1 MRDSVVLSAA
11 LRRIENQLIKLEESV
26 ELVLSKLEELLVR
39 PPSVTLMFADD
50 PEDGSE
56 TTQVAEADEDF
67 AEYQMLG
74 GQGN

>member
-1 MRDSVVLSAA
+1 
-11 LRRIENQLIKLEESV
+11 
-26 ELVLSKLEELLVR
+26 
-39 PPSVTLMFADD
+39 MFADD

>member
-26 ELVLSKLEELLVR
+26 ELVLSKLEQLVVR
-39 PPSVTLMFADD
+39 PPFTLMFADD